1 MNDSLG
7 VRCFQAVGQL
17 RAQPEH
23 CSFGKGVGCEFVVES
38 DARDQFHHQ
47 EVNSVFTA
55 KLVDGLNVRM
65 VQPGES
71 QRLAAKTL
79 ACGFVGERARG

>member
-7 VRCFQAVGQL
+7 VRCLQAVGQL
-17 RAQPEH
+17 RAQPQH
-23 CSFGKGVGCEFVVES
+23 FSFGEGPGCEFVVES
-38 DARDQFHHQ
+38 DAGDQFHH
-47 EVNSVFTA
+47 EDVNSVFAA
-55 KLVDGLNVRM
+55 KLLDGLNVRM
-65 VQPGES
+65 VQAGES